1 MKKQNLTQQI
11 IDYIQAGYTA
21 FYLKTAELARVDK
34 LTSEVAKQLNFNV
47 IEYNLAYG
55 RVNFENKEI
64 IDDSL
69 TSFEKIFNH
78 LRHEDLENNLILI
91 KDAKLGLE
99 NNSVAL
105 ARLKYLLDQLNFYKG
120 ECAVILQ
127 SADVY
132 LPNEIEPLVTLL
144 ELPLPDQKKIQ
155 VVLKQENIANE
166 LTDRLT
172 TALSGLNELDIQQL
186 LNLLKNKY
194 GELTVENEKVIL
206 AEIQQQKEQ
215 IIAKSGVLEMVKV
228 NEEIED
234 IGGLEKL
241 KAWLQDQSYI
251 VKNLQAAKEFGVK
264 APKGTL
270 IAGMPGCGKSLTAKA
285 AAALFQQPLLR
296 LDIGSLLGKY
306 VSESET
312 NMRKALVMAESISP
326 CVLWVDELEKAF
338 VGMSG
343 NNASEVSSRLL
354 GYFLTWLQEK
364 TAPVFIIA
372 TANDITALPPEL
384 LRKGRFD
391 EIFYVG
397 FPTKKER
404 KKIIEIH
411 LTKAKQDASQFD
423 IEELAKEC
431 RDYAGAD
438 IENAIFDAVKK
449 AFIDNDK
456 ILTQDLLLEAIRKTT
471 PLRKTLKDKVS
482 EYEKKFDELYLSPAS
497 ENDGLSISQMVKMA
511 KDPNYMIRLKVANDE
526 NVTEEILEE
535 LSTDEVFEVRE
546 AVFKNI
552 NCSKQVLDA
561 QLSSNLTDNKLLNA
575 IYSNKNVSI
584 ALALDKLTEYDS
596 TLSRVDDLFKNN
608 DMDLLENQQA
618 VLKHGGDYA
627 SQLLAEYK
635 NILPE
640 ISEKLA
646 EHNNLKV
653 RRVLANNQNISGK
666 AIEILSKYDD
676 WEIKKSVVQHLNI
689 TPKASE
695 NLANDEYWY
704 IRYLLTQNP
713 NLAQD
718 VAIKLAKDQ
727 TIEVRKGLAQIKHI
741 SNDVANILAIDSD
754 DNVRMILAANINI
767 SETCKVTL
775 AKDPNSSVKE
785 ELILKQYLLKNIEGP
800 LSEDSNYHVRMK
812 LAASPNVST
821 EIMNILSSDD
831 DNVRA
836 GLASN
841 PSITEELSKILVSD
855 NAWRV
860 RSNLAS
866 NSSITEEVSKILA
879 SDNDSDVRRNLASN
893 PSITEEV
900 SKILVS
906 DNDSDVRRNLA
917 SNPSITEEIS
927 KILVSDN
934 AWHVRSNL
942 ASNPSITEEV
952 SKILA
957 SDNSSGVRRNLA
969 SNPKISKEIME
980 ELMKEDYSYKTDDNS
995 YSERIVLP
1003 VKNGLAENPNLPE
1016 EFSNIL
1022 AKKYNVRISIRLAKH
1037 ENISDKVAEILIGS
1051 ECFLGYSDYKDVLMA
1066 LVRNQGISEK
1076 TMKLLIEQGDY
1087 KVRAQLAKREDLSNE
1102 IMDILSRDSD
1112 PDVKKELALNPII
1125 SESVVKRLQED
1136 SYSVKNNLEKNI
1148 AYKRMQK
1155 NGLTNLF
1162 FYT

>member
-1 MKKQNLTQQI
+1 MKEQNLTQQI

-21 FYLKTAELARVDK
+21 FYLKTTELARVDK
-34 LTSEVAKQLNFNV
+34 LTSEVAEQLNFNV

-55 RVNFENKEI
+55 RVKFENKEI

-144 ELPLPDQKKIQ
+144 ELPLPDQKQIQ
-155 VVLKQENIANE
+155 AVLKQESIANE

-306 VSESET
+306 VGESET
-312 NMRKALVMAESISP
+312 NMRKALAMAESISP

-338 VGMSG
+338 VGMTG

-411 LTKAKQDASQFD
+411 LVKAKQNVSQFD
-423 IEELAKEC
+423 IEDLAKEC

-438 IENAIFDAVKK
+438 IENAIFEAVKK
-449 AFIDNDK
+449 AFIQQGE
-456 ILTQDLLLEAIRKTT
+456 LTQELLLEAIRNTT
-471 PLRKTLKDKVS
+471 PLRKTLKDKVG

-497 ENDGLSISQMVKMA
+497 ENDDLSIPQMIKMA
-511 KDPNYMIRLKVANDE
+511 EDTNYLERLKVAKNED
-526 NVTEEILEE
+526 VTEEILE
-535 LSTDEVFEVRE
+535 R
-546 AVFKNI
+546 
-552 NCSKQVLDA
+552 
-561 QLSSNLTDNKLLNA
+561 
-575 IYSNKNVSI
+575 
-584 ALALDKLTEYDS
+584 
-596 TLSRVDDLFKNN
+596 
-608 DMDLLENQQA
+608 
-618 VLKHGGDYA
+618 
-627 SQLLAEYK
+627 
-635 NILPE
+635 
-640 ISEKLA
+640 
-646 EHNNLKV
+646 
-653 RRVLANNQNISGK
+653 
-666 AIEILSKYDD
+666 
-676 WEIKKSVVQHLNI
+676 
-689 TPKASE
+689 
-695 NLANDEYWY
+695 
-704 IRYLLTQNP
+704 
-713 NLAQD
+713 
-718 VAIKLAKDQ
+718 LAKDENLDVRIAVFSNPRCPAKLVNWKLQ
-727 TIEVRKGLAQIKHI
+727 LNEKDKDFDKDFRDILLFNPNVSFELAIEKYPTFL
-741 SNDVANILAIDSD
+741 NILSCNSGLKNKETQNILFNSGRD
-754 DNVRMILAANINI
+754 DCIKVLVQSRFVSEEIQFKILELN
-767 SETCKVTL
+767 KY
-775 AKDPNSSVKE
+775 KD
-785 ELILKQYLLKNIEGP
+785 LLLKNP
-800 LSEDSNYHVRMK
+800 SLSFRVKEKLDKERESLQKAEDK
-812 LAASPNVST
+812 LQREKEMSSIAALGSVS
-821 EIMNILSSDD
+821 EQ
-831 DNVRA
+831 
-836 GLASN
+836 LA
-841 PSITEELSKILVSD
+841 L
-855 NAWRV
+855 A
-860 RSNLAS
+860 RSNTINQQQIQDLY
-866 NSSITEEVSKILA
+866 K
-879 SDNDSDVRRNLASN
+879 
-893 PSITEEV
+893 
-900 SKILVS
+900 
-906 DNDSDVRRNLA
+906 
-917 SNPSITEEIS
+917 
-927 KILVSDN
+927 
-934 AWHVRSNL
+934 
-942 ASNPSITEEV
+942 
-952 SKILA
+952 
-957 SDNSSGVRRNLA
+957 
-969 SNPKISKEIME
+969 
-980 ELMKEDYSYKTDDNS
+980 YST
-995 YSERIVLP
+995 
-1003 VKNGLAENPNLPE
+1003 
-1016 EFSNIL
+1016 
-1022 AKKYNVRISIRLAKH
+1022 
-1037 ENISDKVAEILIGS
+1037 
-1051 ECFLGYSDYKDVLMA
+1051 
-1066 LVRNQGISEK
+1066 
-1076 TMKLLIEQGDY
+1076 
-1087 KVRAQLAKREDLSNE
+1087 
-1102 IMDILSRDSD
+1102 D
-1112 PDVKKELALNPII
+1112 PDVLRVLYLNSKIPDRIREKI
-1125 SESVVKRLQED
+1125 LDNLGITSSLERTRKRL
-1136 SYSVKNNLEKNI
+1136 
-1148 AYKRMQK
+1148 
-1155 NGLTNLF
+1155 GG
-1162 FYT
+1162 

>member
-1 MKKQNLTQQI
+1 MKKQNLIQQI

-21 FYLKTAELARVDK
+21 FYLKTTELARVDK
-34 LTSEVAKQLNFNV
+34 LTSEVAEQLNFNV

-55 RVNFENKEI
+55 KVKFENKEI

-127 SADVY
+127 SGDVY

-144 ELPLPDQKKIQ
+144 ELPLPDQNQIQ
-155 VVLKQENIANE
+155 AVLKQEKIANE
-166 LTDRLT
+166 LTDRLI

-215 IIAKSGVLEMVKV
+215 ILAKSGVLEMVKV

-306 VSESET
+306 VGESET
-312 NMRKALVMAESISP
+312 NMRKALAMAESISP

-338 VGMSG
+338 MGMTG

-411 LTKAKQDASQFD
+411 LVKAKQDASQFD
-423 IEELAKEC
+423 IEDLAKEC

-438 IENAIFDAVKK
+438 IENAIFEAVKK
-449 AFIDNDK
+449 AFIQQGE
-456 ILTQDLLLEAIRKTT
+456 LTQELLLEAIRNTT
-471 PLRKTLKDKVS
+471 PLRKTLKDKVG

-497 ENDGLSISQMVKMA
+497 KNDGLSIAQMVKMA

-535 LSTDEVFEVRE
+535 LSIDEVFEVRE

-575 IYSNKNVSI
+575 IYSNKNVSF

-646 EHNNLKV
+646 EHNDLKV

-676 WEIKKSVVQHLNI
+676 WEIKKSVAQHLNI
-689 TPKASE
+689 SPKASE

-785 ELILKQYLLKNIEGP
+785 ELILKQYLLKNIEGL
-800 LSEDSNYHVRMK
+800 LSKDSYYHVRMK

-841 PSITEELSKILVSD
+841 PSITEGVSKILAYD
-855 NAWRV
+855 NAWYV

-866 NSSITEEVSKILA
+866 NSSITEEVSKKLASDNSSDVRRNLASNPSITEGVSKILVYDNDRYVRSNLASNSSITEEVSKKLA
-879 SDNDSDVRRNLASN
+879 SDNDSYVRSNLASN

-906 DNDSDVRRNLA
+906 DNSSDVRRN
-917 SNPSITEEIS
+917 
-927 KILVSDN
+927 V
-934 AWHVRSNL
+934 
-942 ASNPSITEEV
+942 
-952 SKILA
+952 
-957 SDNSSGVRRNLA
+957 A

-980 ELMKEDYSYKTDDNS
+980 DLMKEDYSYKTDDDS

-1022 AKKYNVRISIRLAKH
+1022 AKKYNVRISIRLAKR

-1051 ECFLGYSDYKDVLMA
+1051 ECFLGNSDYKDVLMA
-1066 LVRNQGISEK
+1066 LVRNQDISEK

-1112 PDVKKELALNPII
+1112 LDVKKELALNPII
-1125 SESVVKRLQED
+1125 SESVVKRLQEN
-1136 SYSVKNNLEKNI
+1136 SYYIKNNVEKNI

-1155 NGLTNLF
+1155 KWID
-1162 FYT
+1162 

>member
-1 MKKQNLTQQI
+1 MKEQNLTQQI

-34 LTSEVAKQLNFNV
+34 LTSEVAEQLNFNV

-55 RVNFENKEI
+55 RVKFENKEI

-144 ELPLPDQKKIQ
+144 ELPLPDQNQIQ
-155 VVLKQENIANE
+155 AVLKQEKIANE

-306 VSESET
+306 VGESET
-312 NMRKALVMAESISP
+312 NMRKALAMAESISP

-338 VGMSG
+338 VGMTG

-411 LTKAKQDASQFD
+411 LVKAKQDASQFD
-423 IEELAKEC
+423 IEDLAKEC

-438 IENAIFDAVKK
+438 IENAIFEAVKK
-449 AFIDNDK
+449 AFIQQGE
-456 ILTQDLLLEAIRKTT
+456 LTQELLLEAIRNTT
-471 PLRKTLKDKVS
+471 PLRKTLKDKVG

-497 ENDGLSISQMVKMA
+497 ENDGLSIAQMVKMA

-552 NCSKQVLDA
+552 NCSKQILDA

-646 EHNNLKV
+646 EHNDLKV

-676 WEIKKSVVQHLNI
+676 WEIKKNVVQHLNI

-713 NLAQD
+713 NLTQD
-718 VAIKLAKDQ
+718 VAIKLAKDS
-727 TIEVRKGLAQIKHI
+727 TLEVKKGLIQTNFL
-741 SNDVANILAIDSD
+741 SGDVENILVIDSD
-754 DNVRMILAANINI
+754 ENIRLLLAGNINI
-767 SETCKVTL
+767 AEKTKAIL
-775 AKDPNSSVKE
+775 AKDEDWTIRNELSSKQVVLKDIE
-785 ELILKQYLLKNIEGP
+785 EI
-800 LSEDSNYHVRMK
+800 LSEDSDGNVRKSLASNPNISDKVIKKLSTDSDWVVRAGLSCNLNLSEKIAEK
-812 LAASPNVST
+812 LAVDDYLDVRKSLASNPNISDKV
-821 EIMNILSSDD
+821 IKILSSDSD
-831 DNVRA
+831 WEVRA
-836 GLASN
+836 GLS
-841 PSITEELSKILVSD
+841 
-855 NAWRV
+855 
-860 RSNLAS
+860 SNLNLS
-866 NSSITEEVSKILA
+866 EKIAEKLA
-879 SDNDSDVRRNLASN
+879 RDDDLDVRKSLASN
-893 PSITEEV
+893 PNISDKVI
-900 SKILVS
+900 KILFS
-906 DNDSDVRRNLA
+906 DSDWGVREKLA
-917 SNPSITEEIS
+917 SNPNLS
-927 KILVSDN
+927 KD
-934 AWHVRSNL
+934 
-942 ASNPSITEEV
+942 
-952 SKILA
+952 
-957 SDNSSGVRRNLA
+957 
-969 SNPKISKEIME
+969 IMQA
-980 ELMKEDYSYKTDDNS
+980 LMEDDYSYKDFSRYNYFYDN
-995 YSERIVLP
+995 IVYP
-1003 VKNGLAENPNLPE
+1003 VKNGLAINPNIPNDLSLILVKDE
-1016 EFSNIL
+1016 NCFLQESL
-1022 AKKYNVRISIRLAKH
+1022 AKN
-1037 ENISDKVAEILIGS
+1037 ENISSDVVEMLVNMKYKSGRFGLFANLIKI
-1051 ECFLGYSDYKDVLMA
+1051 ELAK
-1066 LVRNQGISEK
+1066 NKNISEN
-1076 TMKLLIEQGDY
+1076 TLRLLIEKGDY
-1087 KVRAQLAKREDLSNE
+1087 DVREQLAKREDLPNE
-1102 IMDILSRDSD
+1102 IMDILSIDSSA
-1112 PDVKKELALNPII
+1112 DVKRELALNPII
-1125 SESVVKRLQED
+1125 SESVVKQLQKD
-1136 SYSVKNNLEKNI
+1136 SDYLVKNNLKTNI

-1155 NGLTNLF
+1155 KWVD
-1162 FYT
+1162 

>member
-1 MKKQNLTQQI
+1 MKEQNLTQQI

-21 FYLKTAELARVDK
+21 FYLKTTELARVDK
-34 LTSEVAKQLNFNV
+34 LTSEVAEQLNFNV

-55 RVNFENKEI
+55 RVKFENKEI

-144 ELPLPDQKKIQ
+144 ELPLPDQNQIQ
-155 VVLKQENIANE
+155 AVLKQESIANE

-306 VSESET
+306 VGESET
-312 NMRKALVMAESISP
+312 NMRKALAMAESISP

-411 LTKAKQDASQFD
+411 LVKAKQDASQFD
-423 IEELAKEC
+423 IEDLAKEC

-438 IENAIFDAVKK
+438 IENAILEAVKK
-449 AFIDNDK
+449 AFIQQGE
-456 ILTQDLLLEAIRKTT
+456 LTQELLLEAIRNTT
-471 PLRKTLKDKVS
+471 PLRKTLKDKVG

-497 ENDGLSISQMVKMA
+497 ENDGLSIAQMVKMA

-535 LSTDEVFEVRE
+535 LSIDEVFEVRE

-635 NILPE
+635 NILLE

-666 AIEILSKYDD
+666 ATEILSKYDD
-676 WEIKKSVVQHLNI
+676 WEIKKSVAQHLNI
-689 TPKASE
+689 SPKASE

-841 PSITEELSKILVSD
+841 PSITEGVSKILVSD
-855 NAWRV
+855 NDRYV

-866 NSSITEEVSKILA
+866 NSSITEEVSKKLASDNSSDVRRNLASNPSITEGVSKILVSDNDRYVRSNLASNSSITEEVSKKLA
-879 SDNDSDVRRNLASN
+879 SDNDSYVRSNLASN

-906 DNDSDVRRNLA
+906 DNSSDVRRN
-917 SNPSITEEIS
+917 
-927 KILVSDN
+927 V
-934 AWHVRSNL
+934 
-942 ASNPSITEEV
+942 
-952 SKILA
+952 
-957 SDNSSGVRRNLA
+957 A

-980 ELMKEDYSYKTDDNS
+980 DLMKEDYSYKTDDDS

-1022 AKKYNVRISIRLAKH
+1022 AKKYNVRISIRLAKR

-1051 ECFLGYSDYKDVLMA
+1051 ECFLGNSDYKDVLMA
-1066 LVRNQGISEK
+1066 LVRNQDISEK

-1112 PDVKKELALNPII
+1112 LDVKKELALNPII
-1125 SESVVKRLQED
+1125 SESVVKRLQEN
-1136 SYSVKNNLEKNI
+1136 SYYIKNNVEKNI

-1155 NGLTNLF
+1155 EWID
-1162 FYT
+1162 

>member
-1 MKKQNLTQQI
+1 MTKQNLTQQI

-21 FYLKTAELARVDK
+21 FYLKTTELARADR
-34 LTSEVAKQLNFNV
+34 LISEVANQLRFNV

-55 RVNFENKEI
+55 RVKFENKES

-144 ELPLPDQKKIQ
+144 ELPLPDQNQIQ
-155 VVLKQENIANE
+155 AVLKQEKIANE
-166 LTDRLT
+166 LTDRLI

-306 VSESET
+306 VGESET
-312 NMRKALVMAESISP
+312 NMRKALAMAESISP

-338 VGMSG
+338 VGMTG

-364 TAPVFIIA
+364 TAPVFIIS

-438 IENAIFDAVKK
+438 IENAIFEAVKK
-449 AFIDNDK
+449 AFIQQGK
-456 ILTQDLLLEAIRKTT
+456 LTQELLLEAIRNTT
-471 PLRKTLKDKVS
+471 PLRKTLKDKVG

-497 ENDGLSISQMVKMA
+497 KNDGLSIAQMVKMA

-535 LSTDEVFEVRE
+535 LSIDEVFEVRE

-575 IYSNKNVSI
+575 IYSNKNVSF

-646 EHNNLKV
+646 EHNDLKV

-666 AIEILSKYDD
+666 SIEILSKYDD
-676 WEIKKSVVQHLNI
+676 WEIKKSVAQHLNI
-689 TPKASE
+689 SPKASE

-718 VAIKLAKDQ
+718 VAIKLAKDS
-727 TIEVRKGLAQIKHI
+727 TLEVKKGLIQANFL
-741 SNDVANILAIDSD
+741 SGSVENILVIDID
-754 DNVRMILAANINI
+754 KNIRLLLAGNINI
-767 SETCKVTL
+767 SEKTKAIL
-775 AKDPNSSVKE
+775 AKDEDWTIRNELSS
-785 ELILKQYLLKNIEGP
+785 KQVVLKNIEGILSKDSDGNVRKSLASNP
-800 LSEDSNYHVRMK
+800 NISDEVIKILSTDSDWDVRAGLSCNLNLSEKIAEK
-812 LAASPNVST
+812 LAIDDDLDVRKSLASNPNISDKV
-821 EIMNILSSDD
+821 IKILSSDSD
-831 DNVRA
+831 WEVRA
-836 GLASN
+836 ELSCNLNLSEKIAEKLAIDDDLDVRKSLASN
-841 PSITEELSKILVSD
+841 PNISDKVIKILS
-855 NAWRV
+855 
-860 RSNLAS
+860 
-866 NSSITEEVSKILA
+866 T
-879 SDNDSDVRRNLASN
+879 DSDWGVREKLASN
-893 PSITEEV
+893 PNL
-900 SKILVS
+900 SK
-906 DNDSDVRRNLA
+906 D
-917 SNPSITEEIS
+917 
-927 KILVSDN
+927 
-934 AWHVRSNL
+934 
-942 ASNPSITEEV
+942 
-952 SKILA
+952 
-957 SDNSSGVRRNLA
+957 
-969 SNPKISKEIME
+969 IMQS
-980 ELMKEDYSYKTDDNS
+980 LMEDDYSYKDSSGN
-995 YSERIVLP
+995 IVYP
-1003 VKNGLAENPNLPE
+1003 VKNGLAINPNIPNDLSQILVKE
-1016 EFSNIL
+1016 DNYFLKKSL
-1022 AKKYNVRISIRLAKH
+1022 AKN
-1037 ENISDKVAEILIGS
+1037 ENISN
-1051 ECFLGYSDYKDVLMA
+1051 DVVEM
-1066 LVRNQGISEK
+1066 LVNVKHKSNPFFGLFDNPIQIELAKNKNISEN
-1076 TMKLLIEQGDY
+1076 TLRLLIDKGNY
-1087 KVRAQLAKREDLSNE
+1087 KVREQLAKREDLPNE
-1102 IMDILSRDSD
+1102 IMDILSIDSSS
-1112 PDVKKELALNPII
+1112 DVKKELALNPII
-1125 SESVVKRLQED
+1125 SESVIKQLQKD
-1136 SYSVKNNLEKNI
+1136 SDYLVENNLKANI

-1155 NGLTNLF
+1155 KWID
-1162 FYT
+1162 

>member
-1 MKKQNLTQQI
+1 MKKQNLIQQI

-21 FYLKTAELARVDK
+21 FYLKTTELARVDK
-34 LTSEVAKQLNFNV
+34 LTSEVAEQLNFNV

-55 RVNFENKEI
+55 KVKFENKEI

-105 ARLKYLLDQLNFYKG
+105 ARLKYLLDQLNFYRG

-144 ELPLPDQKKIQ
+144 ELPLPDQKQIQ

-306 VSESET
+306 VGESET
-312 NMRKALVMAESISP
+312 NMRKALAMAESISP

-338 VGMSG
+338 VGMTG

-449 AFIDNDK
+449 AFIQQGE
-456 ILTQDLLLEAIRKTT
+456 LTQELLLEAIRNTT
-471 PLRKTLKDKVS
+471 PLRKTLKDKVG

-497 ENDGLSISQMVKMA
+497 ENDGLSIAQMVKMA

-535 LSTDEVFEVRE
+535 LSIDEVFEVRE

-653 RRVLANNQNISGK
+653 RRVLADNQNIPGK
-666 AIEILSKYDD
+666 TTEILSKYDD
-676 WEIKKSVVQHLNI
+676 WEIKKSVAQHLNI
-689 TPKASE
+689 SPKASE

-718 VAIKLAKDQ
+718 VAIKLAKDS
-727 TIEVRKGLAQIKHI
+727 TLEVKKGLIQTNFL
-741 SNDVANILAIDSD
+741 SGDVENILVIDSD
-754 DNVRMILAANINI
+754 ENIRLLLAGNINI
-767 SETCKVTL
+767 AEKTKAIL
-775 AKDPNSSVKE
+775 AKDEDWTIRNELSSKQVVLKDIE
-785 ELILKQYLLKNIEGP
+785 EI
-800 LSEDSNYHVRMK
+800 LSEDSDGNVRK
-812 LAASPNVST
+812 SLASNPNISDKV
-821 EIMNILSSDD
+821 IKILSSDSD
-831 DNVRA
+831 WEVRA
-836 GLASN
+836 GLSCN
-841 PSITEELSKILVSD
+841 LNLSEKI
-855 NAWRV
+855 AEK
-860 RSNLAS
+860 LA
-866 NSSITEEVSKILA
+866 VDDDL
-879 SDNDSDVRRNLASN
+879 DVRKSLASN
-893 PSITEEV
+893 PNISDKVI
-900 SKILVS
+900 KILFS
-906 DNDSDVRRNLA
+906 DSDWGVREKLA
-917 SNPSITEEIS
+917 SNPNLS
-927 KILVSDN
+927 KD
-934 AWHVRSNL
+934 
-942 ASNPSITEEV
+942 
-952 SKILA
+952 
-957 SDNSSGVRRNLA
+957 
-969 SNPKISKEIME
+969 IMQA
-980 ELMKEDYSYKTDDNS
+980 LMEDDYSYKDFSRYNYFYDN
-995 YSERIVLP
+995 IVYP
-1003 VKNGLAENPNLPE
+1003 VKNGLAINPNIPNDLSLILVKDE
-1016 EFSNIL
+1016 NCFLQESL
-1022 AKKYNVRISIRLAKH
+1022 AKN
-1037 ENISDKVAEILIGS
+1037 ENISSDVVEMLVNMKYKSDRFGLFANLIEIELA
-1051 ECFLGYSDYKDVLMA
+1051 K
-1066 LVRNQGISEK
+1066 NKNISEN
-1076 TMKLLIEQGDY
+1076 TLRLLIEQGDY
-1087 KVRAQLAKREDLSNE
+1087 KVRAQLAKREDLPNE
-1102 IMDILSRDSD
+1102 IIDILSRDSD

-1136 SYSVKNNLEKNI
+1136 SYLVKNNLEKNI

-1155 NGLTNLF
+1155 QWID
-1162 FYT
+1162 

>member
-99 NNSVAL
+99 NNSMAL

-144 ELPLPDQKKIQ
+144 ELPLPDQKQIQ

-166 LTDRLT
+166 LTVRLT

-306 VSESET
+306 VGESET

>member
-1 MKKQNLTQQI
+1 
-11 IDYIQAGYTA
+11 
-21 FYLKTAELARVDK
+21 
-34 LTSEVAKQLNFNV
+34 
-47 IEYNLAYG
+47 
-55 RVNFENKEI
+55 
-64 IDDSL
+64 
-69 TSFEKIFNH
+69 
-78 LRHEDLENNLILI
+78 
-91 KDAKLGLE
+91 
-99 NNSVAL
+99 
-105 ARLKYLLDQLNFYKG
+105 
-120 ECAVILQ
+120 
-127 SADVY
+127 
-132 LPNEIEPLVTLL
+132 
-144 ELPLPDQKKIQ
+144 
-155 VVLKQENIANE
+155 
-166 LTDRLT
+166 
-172 TALSGLNELDIQQL
+172 
-186 LNLLKNKY
+186 
-194 GELTVENEKVIL
+194 
-206 AEIQQQKEQ
+206 
-215 IIAKSGVLEMVKV
+215 MVKV

-306 VSESET
+306 VGESET
-312 NMRKALVMAESISP
+312 NMRKALAMTESISP

-338 VGMSG
+338 VGMTG

-411 LTKAKQDASQFD
+411 LVKAKQDASQFD
-423 IEELAKEC
+423 IEDLAKEC

-438 IENAIFDAVKK
+438 IENAIFEAVKK
-449 AFIDNDK
+449 AFIQQGE
-456 ILTQDLLLEAIRKTT
+456 LTQELLLEAIRNTT
-471 PLRKTLKDKVS
+471 PLRKTLKDKVG

-497 ENDGLSISQMVKMA
+497 KNDGLSIAQMVKMA

-535 LSTDEVFEVRE
+535 LSIDEVFEVRE

-575 IYSNKNVSI
+575 IYSNKNVSF

-596 TLSRVDDLFKNN
+596 TLSRVNDLFKNN

-618 VLKHGGDYA
+618 VLKHGGNYA

-646 EHNNLKV
+646 EHNDLKV
-653 RRVLANNQNISGK
+653 RRVLANNQNISVK
-666 AIEILSKYDD
+666 ATEILSKYDD
-676 WEIKKSVVQHLNI
+676 WEIKKSVAQHLNI
-689 TPKASE
+689 SPKASE

-713 NLAQD
+713 NLAQA

-741 SNDVANILAIDSD
+741 SNDVANILAIDSN

-785 ELILKQYLLKNIEGP
+785 ELILKQYLLKNIEGL
-800 LSEDSNYHVRMK
+800 LSKDSYYVRMK

-841 PSITEELSKILVSD
+841 PSITEEVSKILVSD
-855 NAWRV
+855 NDWRV
-860 RSNLAS
+860 RSNLASNSSITEEVSKILVSDNDWRVRGNLAS

-879 SDNDSDVRRNLASN
+879 SDNDSYVRRNLASN
-893 PSITEEV
+893 PSITEGV

-917 SNPSITEEIS
+917 SNPSITEEVS
-927 KILVSDN
+927 KILASDN
-934 AWHVRSNL
+934 DRYVRSNL

-952 SKILA
+952 SKILV
-957 SDNSSGVRRNLA
+957 SDNYSDVRRNLA

-980 ELMKEDYSYKTDDNS
+980 DFMKEDYSYKTDNDS

-1022 AKKYNVRISIRLAKH
+1022 AKKYNVRISIRLAKR

-1051 ECFLGYSDYKDVLMA
+1051 ERFLRDSDYKDVLMA

-1112 PDVKKELALNPII
+1112 LDVKKELALNPII

>member
-1 MKKQNLTQQI
+1 MTKQNLTQQI

-21 FYLKTAELARVDK
+21 FYLKTTELARVDK
-34 LTSEVAKQLNFNV
+34 LTSEVAEQLNFNV

-55 RVNFENKEI
+55 RVKFENKEI

-144 ELPLPDQKKIQ
+144 ELPLPDQNQIQ
-155 VVLKQENIANE
+155 AVLKQEKIANE

-306 VSESET
+306 VGESET

-411 LTKAKQDASQFD
+411 LVKAKQDTSQFD
-423 IEELAKEC
+423 IENLAKEC

-438 IENAIFDAVKK
+438 IENAIFEAVKK
-449 AFIDNDK
+449 AFIQQGK
-456 ILTQDLLLEAIRKTT
+456 LTQELLLEAIRNTT
-471 PLRKTLKDKVS
+471 PLRKTLKDKVG

-497 ENDGLSISQMVKMA
+497 ENDDLSIPQMIKMA
-511 KDPNYMIRLKVANDE
+511 EDTNYLERLKVAKNED
-526 NVTEEILEE
+526 VTEEILE
-535 LSTDEVFEVRE
+535 
-546 AVFKNI
+546 
-552 NCSKQVLDA
+552 
-561 QLSSNLTDNKLLNA
+561 
-575 IYSNKNVSI
+575 
-584 ALALDKLTEYDS
+584 
-596 TLSRVDDLFKNN
+596 
-608 DMDLLENQQA
+608 
-618 VLKHGGDYA
+618 
-627 SQLLAEYK
+627 
-635 NILPE
+635 
-640 ISEKLA
+640 
-646 EHNNLKV
+646 
-653 RRVLANNQNISGK
+653 
-666 AIEILSKYDD
+666 
-676 WEIKKSVVQHLNI
+676 
-689 TPKASE
+689 
-695 NLANDEYWY
+695 
-704 IRYLLTQNP
+704 
-713 NLAQD
+713 
-718 VAIKLAKDQ
+718 KLAKDENL
-727 TIEVRKGLAQIKHI
+727 EVRKAVFSNSRCPAKLVNWKLQLDREDEEYDEEFEEILLSNPNISFELAMEKLCDNEDYFDLLSENI
-741 SNDVANILAIDSD
+741 SLKNNNFQNTLLDLDDEDFDILLAISPYVSENSQVRIYERNNRDVIEYLIENERLCESVQISIIQNSD
-754 DNVRMILAANINI
+754 YYDLISDMVDNVDLSEKAQTILVEKTRLDNYEDIFRSIIENKKLYKSSATMMVSNPDILEYI
-767 SETCKVTL
+767 TFETIKL
-775 AKDPNSSVKE
+775 IASSE
-785 ELILKQYLLKNIEGP
+785 ELIKENTNLQLELIN
-800 LSEDSNYHVRMK
+800 L
-812 LAASPNVST
+812 
-821 EIMNILSSDD
+821 DD
-831 DNVRA
+831 I
-836 GLASN
+836 GLMQ
-841 PSITEELSKILVSD
+841 D
-855 NAWRV
+855 
-860 RSNLAS
+860 
-866 NSSITEEVSKILA
+866 
-879 SDNDSDVRRNLASN
+879 
-893 PSITEEV
+893 
-900 SKILVS
+900 
-906 DNDSDVRRNLA
+906 
-917 SNPSITEEIS
+917 
-927 KILVSDN
+927 
-934 AWHVRSNL
+934 
-942 ASNPSITEEV
+942 
-952 SKILA
+952 
-957 SDNSSGVRRNLA
+957 
-969 SNPKISKEIME
+969 
-980 ELMKEDYSYKTDDNS
+980 
-995 YSERIVLP
+995 
-1003 VKNGLAENPNLPE
+1003 LAENPNLCNESALMIVNKVKEQFEKGYDEDWDNVLVNLSNNTILVENNKSLQIEIVKFE
-1016 EFSNIL
+1016 ES
-1022 AKKYNVRISIRLAKH
+1022 AAISQLI
-1037 ENISDKVAEILIGS
+1037 ENIQLCKEAADIILNSPYDCDKEMLAEYIYDPQIQLRLSKLKNNKINRRLS
-1051 ECFLGYSDYKDVLMA
+1051 ENKNLHDSVIFQLLKTNDSEIIAKLKLNGNL
-1066 LVRNQGISEK
+1066 SEK
-1076 TMKLLIEQGDY
+1076 MKRKL
-1087 KVRAQLAKREDLSNE
+1087 
-1102 IMDILSRDSD
+1102 
-1112 PDVKKELALNPII
+1112 VKC
-1125 SESVVKRLQED
+1125 
-1136 SYSVKNNLEKNI
+1136 
-1148 AYKRMQK
+1148 
-1155 NGLTNLF
+1155 
-1162 FYT
+1162 

>member
-1 MKKQNLTQQI
+1 MTKQNLTQQI

-21 FYLKTAELARVDK
+21 FYLKTTELARVDK
-34 LTSEVAKQLNFNV
+34 LTSEVAEQLNFNV

-55 RVNFENKEI
+55 RVKFENKEI

-144 ELPLPDQKKIQ
+144 ELPLPDQNQIQ
-155 VVLKQENIANE
+155 AVLKQEKIANE

-306 VSESET
+306 VGESET

-411 LTKAKQDASQFD
+411 LVKAKQDTSQFD
-423 IEELAKEC
+423 IENLAKEC

-438 IENAIFDAVKK
+438 IENAIFEAVKK
-449 AFIDNDK
+449 AFIQQGK
-456 ILTQDLLLEAIRKTT
+456 LTQELLLEAIRNTT
-471 PLRKTLKDKVS
+471 PLRKTLKDKVG

-497 ENDGLSISQMVKMA
+497 ENDDLSIPQMIKMA
-511 KDPNYMIRLKVANDE
+511 EDTNYLERLKVAKNED
-526 NVTEEILEE
+526 VTEEILE
-535 LSTDEVFEVRE
+535 
-546 AVFKNI
+546 
-552 NCSKQVLDA
+552 
-561 QLSSNLTDNKLLNA
+561 
-575 IYSNKNVSI
+575 
-584 ALALDKLTEYDS
+584 
-596 TLSRVDDLFKNN
+596 
-608 DMDLLENQQA
+608 
-618 VLKHGGDYA
+618 
-627 SQLLAEYK
+627 
-635 NILPE
+635 
-640 ISEKLA
+640 
-646 EHNNLKV
+646 
-653 RRVLANNQNISGK
+653 
-666 AIEILSKYDD
+666 
-676 WEIKKSVVQHLNI
+676 
-689 TPKASE
+689 
-695 NLANDEYWY
+695 
-704 IRYLLTQNP
+704 
-713 NLAQD
+713 
-718 VAIKLAKDQ
+718 KLAKD
-727 TIEVRKGLAQIKHI
+727 ENLDVRKAVFSNPRCPAKLVNWKLQLDREDEEYDEEFEKILLSNPNISFELAMKKLCDNDDYFDLLSENISLKNNNFQNTLLDLDDEDFDILLAISPYVSENSQVRIYERNNRDVIKYLIENERLCESVQISIIQNSDYYDLI
-741 SNDVANILAIDSD
+741 SDMVDNVDLSEKAQNILVEETRLD
-754 DNVRMILAANINI
+754 DYEDIFNSIIENKKLYKSSATMIVSNPDILEYITF
-767 SETCKVTL
+767 ETIKL
-775 AKDPNSSVKE
+775 IASSE
-785 ELILKQYLLKNIEGP
+785 ELIKENINLQLE
-800 LSEDSNYHVRMK
+800 LIN
-812 LAASPNVST
+812 L
-821 EIMNILSSDD
+821 DD
-831 DNVRA
+831 I
-836 GLASN
+836 GLMQ
-841 PSITEELSKILVSD
+841 D
-855 NAWRV
+855 
-860 RSNLAS
+860 
-866 NSSITEEVSKILA
+866 
-879 SDNDSDVRRNLASN
+879 
-893 PSITEEV
+893 
-900 SKILVS
+900 
-906 DNDSDVRRNLA
+906 
-917 SNPSITEEIS
+917 
-927 KILVSDN
+927 
-934 AWHVRSNL
+934 
-942 ASNPSITEEV
+942 
-952 SKILA
+952 
-957 SDNSSGVRRNLA
+957 
-969 SNPKISKEIME
+969 
-980 ELMKEDYSYKTDDNS
+980 
-995 YSERIVLP
+995 
-1003 VKNGLAENPNLPE
+1003 LAENPNLCNESALMIVNKVKEQFEKGYDEDWDNVLVNLSNNTILVENNKSLQIEIVKFE
-1016 EFSNIL
+1016 ES
-1022 AKKYNVRISIRLAKH
+1022 AAISQLI
-1037 ENISDKVAEILIGS
+1037 ENIQLCKEAADIILNSPYDCDKEMLAEYIYDPQIQLRLSKLKNNKINRRLS
-1051 ECFLGYSDYKDVLMA
+1051 ENKNLHDSVIFQLLKTNDSEIIAKLKLNGNL
-1066 LVRNQGISEK
+1066 SEK
-1076 TMKLLIEQGDY
+1076 MKRKL
-1087 KVRAQLAKREDLSNE
+1087 
-1102 IMDILSRDSD
+1102 
-1112 PDVKKELALNPII
+1112 VKC
-1125 SESVVKRLQED
+1125 
-1136 SYSVKNNLEKNI
+1136 
-1148 AYKRMQK
+1148 
-1155 NGLTNLF
+1155 
-1162 FYT
+1162 

>member
-1 MKKQNLTQQI
+1 MTKQNLTQQI

-21 FYLKTAELARVDK
+21 FYLKTTELARADR
-34 LTSEVAKQLNFNV
+34 LISEVANQLRFNV

-55 RVNFENKEI
+55 RVKFENKES

-144 ELPLPDQKKIQ
+144 ELPLPDQNQIQ
-155 VVLKQENIANE
+155 AVLKQEKIANE
-166 LTDRLT
+166 LTDRLI

-306 VSESET
+306 VGESET
-312 NMRKALVMAESISP
+312 NMRKALAMAESISP

-338 VGMSG
+338 VGMTG

-364 TAPVFIIA
+364 TAPVFIIS

-438 IENAIFDAVKK
+438 IENAIFEAVKK
-449 AFIDNDK
+449 AFIQQGK
-456 ILTQDLLLEAIRKTT
+456 LTQELLLEAIRNTT
-471 PLRKTLKDKVS
+471 PLRKTLKDKVG

-497 ENDGLSISQMVKMA
+497 KNDGLSIAQMVKMA

-535 LSTDEVFEVRE
+535 LSIDEVFEVRE

-575 IYSNKNVSI
+575 IYSNKNVSF

-646 EHNNLKV
+646 EHNDLKV

-666 AIEILSKYDD
+666 SIEILSKYDD
-676 WEIKKSVVQHLNI
+676 WEIKKSVAQHLNI
-689 TPKASE
+689 SPKASE

-718 VAIKLAKDQ
+718 VAIKLAKDS
-727 TIEVRKGLAQIKHI
+727 TLEVKKGLIQANFL
-741 SNDVANILAIDSD
+741 SGSVENILVIDID
-754 DNVRMILAANINI
+754 KNIRLLLAGNINI
-767 SETCKVTL
+767 SEKTKAIL
-775 AKDPNSSVKE
+775 AKDEDWTIRNELSS
-785 ELILKQYLLKNIEGP
+785 KQVVLKNIEG
-800 LSEDSNYHVRMK
+800 
-812 LAASPNVST
+812 
-821 EIMNILSSDD
+821 ILSKDSDGNVRKSLASNPNISD
-831 DNVRA
+831 EVIKILSTDSDWDVRA
-836 GLASN
+836 GLSCN
-841 PSITEELSKILVSD
+841 LNLSEKI
-855 NAWRV
+855 AEK
-860 RSNLAS
+860 LA
-866 NSSITEEVSKILA
+866 IDDDL
-879 SDNDSDVRRNLASN
+879 DVRKSLASN
-893 PSITEEV
+893 PNISDKVI
-900 SKILVS
+900 KILS
-906 DNDSDVRRNLA
+906 TDSDWGVREKLA
-917 SNPSITEEIS
+917 SNPNLS
-927 KILVSDN
+927 KD
-934 AWHVRSNL
+934 
-942 ASNPSITEEV
+942 
-952 SKILA
+952 
-957 SDNSSGVRRNLA
+957 
-969 SNPKISKEIME
+969 IMQS
-980 ELMKEDYSYKTDDNS
+980 LMEDDYSYKDSSGN
-995 YSERIVLP
+995 IVYP
-1003 VKNGLAENPNLPE
+1003 VKNGLAINPNIPNDLSQILVKE
-1016 EFSNIL
+1016 DNYFLKKSL
-1022 AKKYNVRISIRLAKH
+1022 AKN
-1037 ENISDKVAEILIGS
+1037 ENISN
-1051 ECFLGYSDYKDVLMA
+1051 DVVEM
-1066 LVRNQGISEK
+1066 LVNVKHKSNPFFGLFDNPIQIELAKNKNISEN
-1076 TMKLLIEQGDY
+1076 TLRLLIDKGNY
-1087 KVRAQLAKREDLSNE
+1087 KVREQLAKREDLPNE
-1102 IMDILSRDSD
+1102 IMDILSIDSSS
-1112 PDVKKELALNPII
+1112 DVKKELALNPII
-1125 SESVVKRLQED
+1125 SESVIKQLQKD
-1136 SYSVKNNLEKNI
+1136 SDYLVENNLKANI

-1155 NGLTNLF
+1155 KWID
-1162 FYT
+1162 